1 MFGAHVFFHISGE
14 FLYVLFAMA
23 LSLLNIRSPSM
34 GDSKFSFKLF
44 ICIFWTSDT
53 KLWALKITK
62 ALKFMLMATE
72 KPFKII
78 LINFD
83 LKRRKEKY
91 FCSLKNMK
99 NSLWKNIIYAH
110 GNQNILF
117 RNEIK

>member
-1 MFGAHVFFHISGE
+1 
-14 FLYVLFAMA
+14 
-23 LSLLNIRSPSM
+23 
-34 GDSKFSFKLF
+34 
-44 ICIFWTSDT
+44 
-53 KLWALKITK
+53 
-62 ALKFMLMATE
+62 MLMATE

-91 FCSLKNMK
+91 FCSLKNVK